1 MPLIEFII
9 GLAVL
14 IVLHEAGHFIACRL
28 FKIEVEEFG
37 IGLPPRLATLFTAGG
52 TQFTLNAIPLGGFV
66 RPKGEN
72 DPNVPGGLASANPW
86 ARLAVLAAG
95 PFTNLAVAAV
105 LAIIFVY
112 SLGEPVYGRVLIE
125 DVSQGSPAENAG
137 IRPGDLILK
146 ANGKEFE
153 TADELKAEIDANLG
167 QPMTLT
173 IQQGEEVK
181 EITLTPR
188 NPPPDDGAVGIAM
201 GYQTRPTTLSRAIPS
216 GIRLS
221 YQYIYTLVTLPQRFF
236 KGEATAEEVRP
247 VGFRGMYDIYQQI
260 RDPLWF
266 FMAISMSLGIF
277 NLLPVPAL
285 DGGRILFTLPEIILR
300 KRVPPQYENMIHL
313 VGFTMLLILLIYIN
327 LQDFI
332 NPVQL
337 PQ

>member
-1 MPLIEFII
+1 MPLIEFIF

-14 IVLHEAGHFIACRL
+14 IILHETGHFIFCRL

-66 RPKGEN
+66 RPRGEN
-72 DPNVPGGLASANPW
+72 DPDVPGGLAAASPW

-95 PFTNLAVAAV
+95 PLTNLAFAII

-112 SLGEPVYGRVLIE
+112 SLGEPIYGRVLIE
-125 DVSQGSPAENAG
+125 GVSEGSPAENAG
-137 IRPGDLILK
+137 LEPGHLILR

-153 TADELKAEIDANLG
+153 TADQLKSEIDANLG

-173 IQQGEEVK
+173 VQQGEQVK

-201 GYQTRPTTLSRAIPS
+201 GYQTRPTTLTSAIPS
-216 GIRLS
+216 GIQLS
-221 YQYIYTLVTLPQRFF
+221 YQYIYSLFTLPQRIFSGEVSPEEGRPIGF
-236 KGEATAEEVRP
+236 K
-247 VGFRGMYDIYQQI
+247 GMYDIYQQL

-277 NLLPVPAL
+277 NLLPIPAL

-300 KRVPPQYENMIHL
+300 RRIPPQYENMIHL

-332 NPVQL
+332 NPIQL